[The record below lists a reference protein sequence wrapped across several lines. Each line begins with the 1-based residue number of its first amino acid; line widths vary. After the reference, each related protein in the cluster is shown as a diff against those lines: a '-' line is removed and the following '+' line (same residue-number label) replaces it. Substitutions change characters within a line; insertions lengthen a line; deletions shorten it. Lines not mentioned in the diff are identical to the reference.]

1 MGYTGLM
8 PFHSLKN
15 IITNLDNYNITS
27 VLFVIPMFIIKDHIG
42 IQNNHL
48 IIGGTDTVE
57 LAEQY
62 GTPLYVTNESRVIEN
77 FQSYKRA
84 FPDADIYYAAK
95 ANGSF
100 AILRML
106 AKEGAGAD
114 VFSYGELYMALLAG
128 IPREKILF
136 NGNSKTDFEL
146 QKAVELGVKVSV
158 DSQDELHTLSEIAEK
173 SGRTIEIAFRVNP
186 DVSPKT
192 HPKISTG
199 LRTSKFGIPS
209 EEVADIYREAKELP
223 GISPS
228 GIHCHIGSQI
238 LETAPF
244 TEATKKTM
252 ELVEKVTGLG
262 IDLKFV
268 DMGSGLGIPYR
279 KDEHAPTPRDHA
291 NAILP
296 VFEERT
302 EALGISPKLI
312 LEPGRYIVA
321 DTTILLTRVNTVK
334 KAAKNFVGVDAGFN
348 LLVRPT
354 MYDSYHYAVVA
365 NRAASKP
372 EETYTIVGP
381 ICETGDV
388 FAKDRELP
396 RVEKGD
402 LIALLDAGAY
412 GFSMSS
418 QYNGRPRC
426 AEILVKEGAS
436 DIIRSGEDVG
446 DLLAKQRLPARLM

>member
-1 MGYTGLM
+1 
-8 PFHSLKN
+8 
-15 IITNLDNYNITS
+15 
-27 VLFVIPMFIIKDHIG
+27 MFTIKDHLE

-48 IIGGTDTVE
+48 IIGNADTTE
-57 LAEQY
+57 LAEQH
-62 GTPLYVTNESRVIEN
+62 GSPLYVTNESRIIEN
-77 FQSYKRA
+77 FQSYKSA

-100 AILRML
+100 AILRIL
-106 AKEGAGAD
+106 AREGAGAD
-114 VFSYGELYMALLAG
+114 VFSYGELYTALLAG
-128 IPREKILF
+128 IAKEKILF

-158 DSQDELHTLSEIAEK
+158 DSRDELHALSEKAQSQK
-173 SGRTIEIAFRVNP
+173 KTVEIAFRVNP
-186 DVSPKT
+186 GVSPRT

-209 EEVADIYREAKELP
+209 GEVVSVYREASELP
-223 GISPS
+223 GVEPC

-238 LETAPF
+238 LDTIPF
-244 TEATKKTM
+244 TEATRKM
-252 ELVEKVTGLG
+252 MDLVEKITAIG

-268 DMGSGLGIPYR
+268 DMGSGLGISYK
-279 KDEHAPTPRDHA
+279 KDEHAPTPDDHA
-291 NAILP
+291 RAILP
-296 VFEERT
+296 VFKERT

-312 LEPGRYIVA
+312 LEPGRFIVA

-348 LLVRPT
+348 LLIRPT
-354 MYDSYHYAVVA
+354 MYDSYHHAVVA
-365 NRAASKP
+365 NKAASPPKDV
-372 EETYTIVGP
+372 YTIVGP

-388 FAKDRELP
+388 LARDRELP
-396 RVEKGD
+396 HIEKGD

-426 AEILVKEGAS
+426 AEILVKDGEV
-436 DIIRSGEDVG
+436 DVIRSPENIED
-446 DLLAKQRLPARLM
+446 LMAKQKLPARLLSVNFKY

>member
-1 MGYTGLM
+1 MFTI
-8 PFHSLKN
+8 KN
-15 IITNLDNYNITS
+15 HLE
-27 VLFVIPMFIIKDHIG
+27 VK
-42 IQNNHL
+42 NNHL
-48 IIGGTDTVE
+48 LIGGADTTV
-57 LAEQY
+57 LADQY
-62 GTPLYVTNESRVIEN
+62 GTPLYITNEARVIEN
-77 FQSYKRA
+77 FSAYRKA
-84 FPDADIYYAAK
+84 FPEADIYYAAK

-100 AILRML
+100 AIMRIL
-106 AKEGAGAD
+106 ARQGAGAD

-158 DSQDELHTLSEIAEK
+158 DSQDELRTLSEIAE
-173 SGRTIEIAFRVNP
+173 RTGKIAEIAFRVNP
-186 DVSPKT
+186 DVSTPT

-199 LRTSKFGIPS
+199 LRTSKFGIPA
-209 EEVADIYREAKELP
+209 EEVVDTYHEASELP
-223 GISPS
+223 GIAPC

-238 LETAPF
+238 LDTEPF
-244 TEATKKTM
+244 VEAMQKM
-252 ELVEKVTGLG
+252 MDLVEKVIETG

-268 DMGSGLGIPYR
+268 DMGSGLGIPY
-279 KDEHAPTPRDHA
+279 KKGEQTPKPQDLA
-291 NAILP
+291 DVILP
-296 VFEERT
+296 VFNDRT
-302 EALGISPKLI
+302 QALGISPKLI

-348 LLVRPT
+348 LLIRPA
-354 MYDSYHYAVVA
+354 MYDSYHYVVVA
-365 NRAASKP
+365 NKASSPP
-372 EETYTIVGP
+372 EETYTVVGP

-388 FAKDRELP
+388 LAKDRELP
-396 RVEKGD
+396 HVEKGD

-426 AEILVKEGAS
+426 AEVLVKDGEA
-436 DIIRSGEDVG
+436 DIIRSREDIE
-446 DLLAKQRLPARLM
+446 DLIGKQKLPARLM

>member
-1 MGYTGLM
+1 MFTI
-8 PFHSLKN
+8 KN
-15 IITNLDNYNITS
+15 HLE
-27 VLFVIPMFIIKDHIG
+27 

-48 IIGGTDTVE
+48 IIGKADTTK

-62 GTPLYVTNESRVIEN
+62 GTPLYVTNETRVVEN
-77 FQSYKRA
+77 FNAYKKA

-100 AILRML
+100 AILSIL
-106 AKEGAGAD
+106 AKQGAGAD

-128 IPREKILF
+128 IAKDKILF

-146 QKAVELGVKVSV
+146 QKAVEIGVKVSV
-158 DSQDELHTLSEIAEK
+158 DSRDELHTLSEIAQKAGKEA
-173 SGRTIEIAFRVNP
+173 EIAFRVNP
-186 DVSPKT
+186 DVSTKT

-209 EEVADIYREAKELP
+209 EEVVNVYREASRLP
-223 GISPS
+223 GISPV

-238 LETAPF
+238 LDTSPF
-244 TEATKKTM
+244 REAALKMM
-252 ELVEKVTGLG
+252 ELVEKVTSLG
-262 IDLKFV
+262 IELRFV

-279 KDEHAPTPRDHA
+279 KDEAQVPTPKDQA
-291 NAILP
+291 DAILP
-296 VFEERT
+296 IFKERT
-302 EALGISPKLI
+302 KALGISPRLV
-312 LEPGRYIVA
+312 LEPGRYIVG

-334 KAAKNFVGVDAGFN
+334 RAAKNFVGVDAGFN
-348 LLVRPT
+348 LLIRPA

-365 NRAASKP
+365 NKASSNP

-381 ICETGDV
+381 ICETGDIL
-388 FAKDRELP
+388 AHDRKLP
-396 RVEKGD
+396 IIEKGD

-426 AEILVKEGAS
+426 SEVLVKDGVA
-436 DIIRSGEDVG
+436 DVIRSKEDVE
-446 DLLAKQRLPARLM
+446 DLMTKQTLPARLA

>member
-1 MGYTGLM
+1 MDKT
-8 PFHSLKN
+8 
-15 IITNLDNYNITS
+15 TYNIMP
-27 VLFVIPMFIIKDHIG
+27 VNCAPMFTIKNHLEIR
-42 IQNNHL
+42 NNHL
-48 IIGGTDTVE
+48 FIGGADTTE
-57 LAEQY
+57 LAGKY
-62 GTPLYVTNESRVIEN
+62 GTPIYITNESRIIEN
-77 FQSYKRA
+77 FSAYRKA

-106 AKEGAGAD
+106 AKEGSGAD

-128 IPREKILF
+128 ISREKILF

-146 QKAVELGVKVSV
+146 RKAAELGVKVSV
-158 DSQDELHTLSEIAEK
+158 DSRDELHTLSEIAGSLGK
-173 SGRTIEIAFRVNP
+173 TVEIAFRVNP
-186 DVSPKT
+186 DVSPGT
-192 HPKISTG
+192 HPKIATG

-209 EEVADIYREAKELP
+209 GEVVDIYREASGLP
-223 GISPS
+223 GVMPA

-238 LETAPF
+238 LDTAPF
-244 TEATKKTM
+244 TEATQKM
-252 ELVEKVTGLG
+252 MNLVEEVTALG

-268 DMGSGLGIPYR
+268 DLGSGLGIPYK
-279 KDEHAPTPRDHA
+279 KDEHAPTPADHA
-291 NAILP
+291 DAILP
-296 VFEERT
+296 VFQERT
-302 EALGISPKLI
+302 EELGISPKLI
-312 LEPGRYIVA
+312 LEPGRYIVG

-348 LLVRPT
+348 LLIRPT

-372 EETYTIVGP
+372 EEIYSIVGP

-388 FAKDRELP
+388 FARDRELP
-396 RVEKGD
+396 RIEKGD
-402 LIALLDAGAY
+402 IVALLDAGAY

-426 AEILVKEGAS
+426 AEILVKEGKS
-436 DIIRSGEDVG
+436 DVIRSAEDVG
-446 DLLAKQRLPARLM
+446 DLIAKQKLPARLM

>member
-1 MGYTGLM
+1 
-8 PFHSLKN
+8 
-15 IITNLDNYNITS
+15 
-27 VLFVIPMFIIKDHIG
+27 MFTIKDHLEIR
-42 IQNNHL
+42 NNHL
-48 IIGGTDTVE
+48 IIGGADTTT
-57 LAEQY
+57 LAEQF
-62 GTPLYVTNESRVIEN
+62 GTPLYVTNESRVISN
-77 FQSYKRA
+77 FSAYRNA

-106 AKEGAGAD
+106 ARQGAGAD
-114 VFSYGELYMALLAG
+114 VFSFGELYMALLAG

-146 QKAVELGVKVSV
+146 QKAVETGIKVSV
-158 DSQDELHTLSEIAEK
+158 DSLDELHTLSRIADSLGK
-173 SGRTIEIAFRVNP
+173 TAQIAFRVNP

-199 LRTSKFGIPS
+199 LRSSKFGVPS
-209 EEVADIYREAKELP
+209 EEVVGAYKEADKLP
-223 GISPS
+223 GITPC

-238 LETAPF
+238 LDTSPF
-244 TEATKKTM
+244 TEATQKM
-252 ELVEKVTGLG
+252 MDLVEKITQAG

-268 DMGSGLGIPYR
+268 DMGSGLGIPYE
-279 KDEHAPTPRDHA
+279 KGKKVPSPRDHA

-302 EALGISPKLI
+302 KALGISPRLI
-312 LEPGRYIVA
+312 LEPGRFIVA

-348 LLVRPT
+348 LLVRPA
-354 MYDSYHYAVVA
+354 MYDSYHHVVVA
-365 NRAASKP
+365 NKAGSKP
-372 EETYTIVGP
+372 DDTYTIVGP
-381 ICETGDV
+381 ICETGDI
-388 FAKDRELP
+388 FAKERTLP
-396 RVEKGD
+396 HIEKGD
-402 LIALLDAGAY
+402 LISLLDAGAY

-426 AEILVKEGAS
+426 AEVLVKDGKA
-436 DIIRSGEDVG
+436 DVIRDAEDYG
-446 DLLAKQRLPARLM
+446 DLLKGQKLPARLM

>member
-1 MGYTGLM
+1 MFTI
-8 PFHSLKN
+8 KN
-15 IITNLDNYNITS
+15 HLE
-27 VLFVIPMFIIKDHIG
+27 VRKD
-42 IQNNHL
+42 HL
-48 IIGGTDTVE
+48 IIGGVDTTE
-57 LAEQY
+57 LAKQY
-62 GTPLYVTNESRVIEN
+62 GTPLYITNESRVIEN
-77 FQSYKRA
+77 FSAYRKA

-106 AKEGAGAD
+106 ARQGAGAD

-128 IPREKILF
+128 IPHKKILF

-158 DSQDELHTLSEIAEK
+158 DSRDELHTLSGIAEK
-173 SGRTIEIAFRVNP
+173 AGKTVEIAFRVNP
-186 DVSPKT
+186 NVSPKT

-199 LRTSKFGIPS
+199 LKTSKFGIPS
-209 EEVADIYREAKELP
+209 EDVVDIYREASELP
-223 GISPS
+223 GISPC

-238 LETAPF
+238 LDTSPF
-244 TEATKKTM
+244 TEATKKM
-252 ELVEKVTGLG
+252 MDLVEKIVDIG
-262 IDLKFV
+262 IELEFV
-268 DMGSGLGIPYR
+268 DMGSGLGIPYK
-279 KDEHAPTPRDHA
+279 KDERAPTPRDHA
-291 NAILP
+291 NAIIP
-296 VFEERT
+296 VYKERI
-302 EALGISPKLI
+302 EALGISPKLV
-312 LEPGRYIVA
+312 LEPGRYIVG

-334 KAAKNFVGVDAGFN
+334 IAAKNFAGVDAGFN

-354 MYDSYHYAVVA
+354 MYDSYHHAVVA
-365 NRAASKP
+365 NKAASNP

-426 AEILVKEGAS
+426 SEILIKDGVA
-436 DIIRSGEDVG
+436 DIIRVREDVE
-446 DLLAKQRLPARLM
+446 DLLARQKLPSRLM